1 MFGLIEFFQL
11 LLRRSENLLIDVS
24 EIVDIVKTI
33 DEVVSIG
40 EVYRVLKRSTP
51 WYAHTYTVPFSI
63 NTIGTEGGSPNDAY
77 ADYCEAA

>member
-33 DEVVSIG
+33 DEVVTIG
-40 EVYRVLKRSTP
+40 ESWTLTKKERPFFATPLNPAETLRTNESAWYEFDGNGNDST
-51 WYAHTYTVPFSI
+51 
-63 NTIGTEGGSPNDAY
+63 
-77 ADYCEAA
+77 

>member
-33 DEVVSIG
+33 DEVVTIG
-40 EVYRVLKRSTP
+40 ESWTLTKKERPFFATP
-51 WYAHTYTVPFSI
+51 DVPFETLQTGES
-63 NTIGTEGGSPNDAY
+63 GLY
-77 ADYCEAA
+77 RFL